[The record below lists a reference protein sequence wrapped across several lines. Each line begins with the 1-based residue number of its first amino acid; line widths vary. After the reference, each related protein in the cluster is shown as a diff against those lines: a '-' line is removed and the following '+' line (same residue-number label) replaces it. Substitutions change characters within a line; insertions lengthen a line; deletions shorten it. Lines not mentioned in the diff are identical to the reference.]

1 MSTKMLLAAITAV
14 SFLGTPAMA
23 QNAEHHYQ
31 GGPKSPVPHHI
42 GKRTFSGPYQAWA
55 YDPGMAM
62 RPVAPVSAA
71 HQYRGGP
78 KSIH

>member
-14 SFLGTPAMA
+14 SFLAVPAMA
-23 QNAEHHYQ
+23 QNADHHYQ

-42 GKRTFSGPYQAWA
+42 GKETDSGPYQAWA
-55 YDPGMAM
+55 YSPGTVM
-62 RPVAPVSAA
+62 RPVAPVSKA